1 MFHVHHVKQYN
12 KYSHFNINTEREM
25 KIVLECP
32 CIEPTFKII

>member
-12 KYSHFNINTEREM
+12 KYSHFNINTEM